1 MAKKEPAVCDECGSL
16 FFKGSSQMM
25 GLCPECA
32 HILYGYPNC
41 PHHFQNGRCVNCYWD
56 GSKSG
61 YIKELNQ
68 QEEADMPTTEW
79 LNKYESTKDKLACK
93 ADLEAH
99 FTEKL
104 IGNMAVD
111 VLDIGPVHF
120 PTGQIFACDPLV
132 ELEDTPPFIQT
143 IPAGTYPVKI
153 CVVPSEQYGD
163 RYACVKVEVSQEE
176 AIESDGETEIGGKP
190 VKVSSHRVIDQYTPF
205 DFALELEALPCL
217 SEIIC
222 KQWHP
227 DLAEFL
233 RGNPFIHELTL
244 LNHGQ
249 RTLDLRGTSIGKL
262 MLDMTGLEELWLGE
276 ETEQL
281 LFQNKGP
288 DACTIHA
295 AGNGS
300 GLTLQFIG
308 EYRPHPELPN
318 LWGLHGIRLE
328 EFDLTGLPVVHP
340 SLKELR
346 LWGAPGNLR
355 NFSAVAQFRELTDL
369 STFDLFG
376 FDAADI
382 PTPEQMPKL
391 HWFWMTSLPEYA
403 AKAAKQL
410 WKGKPGMDLR
420 ITKSRKPEWLAQ
432 NLDNPFRGW
441 DGAEHIPASAA
452 KKAADQYR
460 KTRSQ
465 MMKLAA
471 EPDGDAQTQALEAVA
486 AYTQTFNKMRFI
498 ETEERDEIYM
508 ALRGIL
514 DALPGD
520 TLQKDALI
528 EQFEQLRDF

>member
-1 MAKKEPAVCDECGSL
+1 MKASAGSVYTVYNQYLKRYTACQVAYIAPPDTVSKESWAVILSL
-16 FFKGSSQMM
+16 DWVGDAP
-25 GLCPECA
+25 LTAEELP
-32 HILYGYPNC
+32 HLHPLYKD
-41 PHHFQNGRCVNCYWD
+41 FMYW
-56 GSKSG
+56 
-61 YIKELNQ
+61 
-68 QEEADMPTTEW
+68 PR
-79 LNKYESTKDKLACK
+79 
-93 ADLEAH
+93 DLH
-99 FTEKL
+99 PL
-104 IGNMAVD
+104 RV
-111 VLDIGPVHF
+111 PVEI
-120 PTGQIFACDPLV
+120 PPQYTLV
-132 ELEDTPPFIQT
+132 GTLPPFTDQPCRSNRGWTDGDEVYRQIKWQE
-143 IPAGTYPVKI
+143 IPEERRRAFK
-153 CVVPSEQYGD
+153 
-163 RYACVKVEVSQEE
+163 E